1 MHPHQC
7 HKRNLFVSHWFS
19 PWNWVIFFFFFS
31 FGGEQG
37 AIYALK
43 KKKSKVPKMYSSTST
58 SFFHN
63 NGMEGEDVGPRPLG
77 ACLT

>member
-1 MHPHQC
+1 MSQKKPLC
-7 HKRNLFVSHWFS
+7 FS
-19 PWNWVIFFFFFS
+19 LVLPMELGDFFFFFFC

-43 KKKSKVPKMYSSTST
+43 KKKKSKVPKTYSSTST
-58 SFFHN
+58 SFSHN

>member
-1 MHPHQC
+1 MSQKKPLC
-7 HKRNLFVSHWFS
+7 FS
-19 PWNWVIFFFFFS
+19 LVLPMELGDFFFFFW
-31 FGGEQG
+31 GGWEQG

-43 KKKSKVPKMYSSTST
+43 KKKKSKVPMTYSSTST
-58 SFFHN
+58 SFSHN